1 MQDIHTI
8 TIDAPDIRGRKRIT
22 YKRGGD
28 GFFYLKN
35 IQTDDG
41 MEINYLDGM
50 GRIDYSTL
58 RCRYCNR
65 DNYNVSF
72 I

>member
-22 YKRGGD
+22 YKRGED

-41 MEINYLDGM
+41 MNIIYLDGV
-50 GRIDYSTL
+50 GRIDYSML